1 MMMMMTDHDIVWM
14 VMGSRCDSGNDVDV
28 MMIVVIDDV
37 YSDRCDDVDVIVMW

>member
-28 MMIVVIDDV
+28 MMMIEVV
-37 YSDRCDDVDVIVMW
+37 VMM